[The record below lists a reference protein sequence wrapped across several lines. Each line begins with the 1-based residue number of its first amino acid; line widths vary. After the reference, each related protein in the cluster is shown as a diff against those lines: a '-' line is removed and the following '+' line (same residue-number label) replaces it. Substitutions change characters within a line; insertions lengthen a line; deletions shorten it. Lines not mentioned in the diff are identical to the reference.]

1 MTVDPKYNVSKPG
14 TSDPRAIGYRVKL
27 LACESL
33 KGKRDRAQR
42 HRSETEKS
50 SFYRPVTSGA
60 DTEGS
65 GRVS

>member
-33 KGKRDRAQR
+33 KGKRDRGIGQR
-42 HRSETEKS
+42 PR
-50 SFYRPVTSGA
+50 
-60 DTEGS
+60 
-65 GRVS
+65 RVVSIDL